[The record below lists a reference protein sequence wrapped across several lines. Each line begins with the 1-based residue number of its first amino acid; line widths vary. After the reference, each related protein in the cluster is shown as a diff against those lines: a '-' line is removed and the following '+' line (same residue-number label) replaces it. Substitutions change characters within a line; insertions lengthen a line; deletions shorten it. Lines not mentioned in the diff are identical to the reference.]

1 MRYLLE
7 FLVYYTMAVF
17 VLYLIEENT
26 YPKIEPPAYH
36 PHECVRFTHG
46 IWLPCRETLYPLKS
60 GQPV

>member
-1 MRYLLE
+1 MKSFLTFTIVYLL
-7 FLVYYTMAVF
+7 AVLG
-17 VLYLIEENT
+17 LYLIGEIT
-26 YPKIEPPAYH
+26 FPQDDTAYH